1 MGRRRR
7 RLGLPP
13 RRACVRAGIAQGGQ
27 AGGGGDRVSAYG
39 DGVRADTANGGGG
52 VSQKKGKDWCDR
64 RITEEEE
71 ILASQDQRL
80 VNVIPKI
87 EYLIM
92 YAFN

>member
-1 MGRRRR
+1 MLESLCQGRVA
-7 RLGLPP
+7 P
-13 RRACVRAGIAQGGQ
+13 GGQ
-27 AGGGGDRVSAYG
+27 AGSGGDRVSAYS
-39 DGVRADTANGGGG
+39 DGVRADTANCGGG

-64 RITEEEE
+64 RVAEEEE
-71 ILASQDQRL
+71 ILTSQDQRL

>member
-1 MGRRRR
+1 MCW
-7 RLGLPP
+7 
-13 RRACVRAGIAQGGQ
+13 RACVRAGVAPGGQ
-27 AGGGGDRVSAYG
+27 AGGGGDRVSACS

-52 VSQKKGKDWCDR
+52 ASQKKGKGWCDR

-80 VNVIPKI
+80 INVIPKI